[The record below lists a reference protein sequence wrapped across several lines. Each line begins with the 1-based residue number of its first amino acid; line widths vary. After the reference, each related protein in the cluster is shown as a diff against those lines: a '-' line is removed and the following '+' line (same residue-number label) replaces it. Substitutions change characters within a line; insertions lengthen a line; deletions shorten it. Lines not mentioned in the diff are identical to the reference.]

1 MPNITVD
8 GLTLH
13 YLDRGEGPPI
23 FLSHGIQNS
32 GFAFTPIIERLAK
45 RFQVFALDKRGHGES
60 DKPKG
65 PYTIQ
70 NFSDD
75 LLRVIDALNLEKI
88 DLLGHS
94 LGGRTATLFGIEHSD
109 RLKRLM
115 LVSSSASAPSGDYQK
130 HFKFLHLLAQ
140 EKGMEAVFKHE
151 EFRRLLPSQ
160 MLEGSLAEDYKK
172 KFLKNTPDT
181 YAWSASALF
190 TMPNL
195 VEQLKEIS
203 IPTWVCY
210 GENDHGP
217 LDFSDIYLEKI
228 PNCSRTIISNSGHFP
243 IWDATEKMMKEL
255 EDFLEKN
262 PI

>member
-1 MPNITVD
+1 MPNITVN

-13 YLDRGEGPPI
+13 YLVRGEGSPI

-140 EKGMEAVFKHE
+140 EKGMESVFKNE

-160 MLEGSLAEDYKK
+160 MLEGSLAKDYKK
-172 KFLKNTPDT
+172 RFLQNTPDT

-195 VEQLKEIS
+195 VGRLNEIF
-203 IPTWVCY
+203 IPTWVC
-210 GENDHGP
+210 
-217 LDFSDIYLEKI
+217 
-228 PNCSRTIISNSGHFP
+228 
-243 IWDATEKMMKEL
+243 
-255 EDFLEKN
+255 
-262 PI
+262 